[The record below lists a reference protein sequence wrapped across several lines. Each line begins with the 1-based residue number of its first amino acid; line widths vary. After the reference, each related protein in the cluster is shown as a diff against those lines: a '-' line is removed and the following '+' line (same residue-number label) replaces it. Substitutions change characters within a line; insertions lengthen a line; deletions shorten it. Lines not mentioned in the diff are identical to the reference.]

1 MKKSLAMFVIFAASS
16 FAAEI
21 TGFVGDSMC
30 GAKHKAA
37 SAADAKCATTCLS
50 KGDKAVLVTSEGKVY
65 TISDADQKKVASFVG
80 KTATVTGDVSGD
92 SIAVASIK

>member
-1 MKKSLAMFVIFAASS
+1 MKKSLAIFVVLAASS

-21 TGFVGDSMC
+21 TGFVGDAMC

-37 SAADAKCATTCLS
+37 TDGDAKCAATCLS
-50 KGDKAVLVTSEGKVY
+50 KGEKAVLVTPEGKVY

-80 KTATVTGDVSGD
+80 KTATVSGDVSGD
-92 SIAVASIK
+92 TIKVASIK

>member
-1 MKKSLAMFVIFAASS
+1 MKKTLAMLVIFAASS

-21 TGFVGDSMC
+21 TGFIGDSMC

-37 SAADAKCATTCLS
+37 TAADAKCASTCLS

-65 TISDADQKKVASFVG
+65 SINDADQKKVASFVG
-80 KTATVTGDVSGD
+80 KTATITGDVSGD
-92 SIAVASIK
+92 GITVASIK